1 MSVKNIRH
9 GISVAGVSWQA
20 ARGELFMYFKQFGS
34 VKNINIHRDSYTG
47 VSKGIARVHFRE
59 LESVK
64 RATESNVHYP
74 PDGSKW
80 VVRAVESLRNGEQN
94 RQTGQEGQRTTE
106 S

>member
-59 LESVK
+59 LESQFIQL
-64 RATESNVHYP
+64 AILNNP
-74 PDGSKW
+74 L
-80 VVRAVESLRNGEQN
+80 VVIV
-94 RQTGQEGQRTTE
+94 
-106 S
+106 